1 MKTIYANLI
10 YNQNWN
16 DWPRRLEMLRIASSR
31 FSAAFTW
38 GLLLIASPA
47 LVRGQNTCDKAPQ
60 PCLDQPHENDTQAK
74 GEATTNP
81 AAGHRTPG
89 ATKIKTNDSSPQH
102 AEVLTNGTFHLSAL
116 PPVAPTIT
124 TQPAAQT
131 VTAGATAS
139 FSVSASGTPP
149 LSYKWQKNSVAI
161 SGATSS
167 TYTTPAT
174 TTSDNGAQFSVVV
187 SNMAGSVTSSVVT
200 LTVTAGTTED
210 VPTRFTLGLFG
221 INATGSSSSGPSQ
234 QYFAELDLL
243 APLRWLGPRMCSEAT
258 SNDPLLQRCWVW
270 LNPRIAS
277 VPSTTSTAI
286 SSLTSSA
293 LTTSF
298 GNQSIGQITQSFEF
312 QAGAEYYVLKP
323 SSMPF
328 WGAGKSWVKSG
339 ASLIFGG
346 GILTP
351 FNSITAAP
359 EFGLSSNLA
368 QQFNQNASLPSVYP
382 QLALGLC
389 NYGFTGSTCPS
400 SPPATKPTTVAFVF
414 PNRSRFYRSVYAG
427 FRLRFFYF
435 NGNCTDSPASAGCQE
450 ANTYP
455 GTFDLR
461 FGEDESVT
469 GGHLVPLTVTVTGS
483 FPIPGTKGALRVF
496 GSSYLRAYGNRDTTA
511 LILVPSTNFTSLDN
525 PAVVVQSIQRTD
537 QDYFR
542 LGIGLD
548 LFPLLSKL
556 KP

>member
-1 MKTIYANLI
+1 
-10 YNQNWN
+10 
-16 DWPRRLEMLRIASSR
+16 MLWTA
-31 FSAAFTW
+31 FSKFSVAFTSV
-38 GLLLIASPA
+38 LFLIVSPA
-47 LVRGQNTCDKAPQ
+47 LVRGENKCEKASR
-60 PCLDQPHENDTQAK
+60 PCLNQTHHDDAPAK
-74 GEATTNP
+74 DEATIRP
-81 AAGHRTPG
+81 ATAQPTLG
-89 ATKIKTNDSSPQH
+89 AATIIKMNDSSQAP
-102 AEVLTNGTFHLSAL
+102 G
-116 PPVAPTIT
+116 APTIT
-124 TQPAAQT
+124 TQPVGQS
-131 VTAGATAS
+131 VRAGQTAS

-149 LSYKWQKNSVAI
+149 PSYQWQKNGVAI
-161 SGATSS
+161 AGATSA
-167 TYTTPAT
+167 TYTTPAAT
-174 TTSDNGAQFSVVV
+174 TADNGAQFTVVV
-187 SNMAGSVTSSVVT
+187 SNAAGSVTSSVAA
-200 LTVTAGTTED
+200 LTVSTDTQED

-243 APLRWLGPRMCSEAT
+243 APLRWLGPRLCSKTT

-277 VPSTTSTAI
+277 LPSTTSTAL

-293 LTTSF
+293 LTTTF

-312 QAGAEYYVLKP
+312 QSGAEYYLLKP

-339 ASLIFGG
+339 ASFIFGG

-351 FNSITAAP
+351 FNSITTAP

-368 QQFNQNASLPSVYP
+368 QQFNQNASLPPLYP

-389 NYGFTGSTCPS
+389 NYGFTGTSCPS

-435 NGNCTDSPASAGCQE
+435 SGNCSGSSQSAGCDA

-469 GGHLVPLTVTVTGS
+469 GGHLVPLVVTVTGS
-483 FPIPGTKGALRVF
+483 FPIPGTKGAVRVF

-511 LILVPSTNFTSLDN
+511 LILVPSANFTSLDN
-525 PAVVVQSIQRTD
+525 SAVVVQSIQRSD

-548 LFPLLSKL
+548 IFPLLSKL